1 MRKQGI
7 KCEYGVTSALVS
19 LFFFTPSS
27 CSFFSLFS
35 VKNNWSVVDAV
46 IRVAT
51 MNQRDEP
58 LQKASYYA
66 RSRRRMHKHGGARRR
81 PSNRICF
88 FLDPAKGQFD
98 SSWRIRQTRT
108 GEAIREY
115 HRMFCSCQRQSRLIA
130 SLVISPSSP
139 SRCGCLALLPAV
151 LTSQPVTA
159 LSKWH
164 T

>member
-66 RSRRRMHKHGGARRR
+66 RSRRRSPNTEAPAGDLVTGSASFSIQQKDSLIVAGESGKHGRAKRFA
-81 PSNRICF
+81 NTTECF
-88 FLDPAKGQFD
+88 VLVN
-98 SSWRIRQTRT
+98 
-108 GEAIREY
+108 
-115 HRMFCSCQRQSRLIA
+115 A
-130 SLVISPSSP
+130 SPD
-139 SRCGCLALLPAV
+139 
-151 LTSQPVTA
+151 
-159 LSKWH
+159 
-164 T
+164 